1 MEPKEKAKELV
12 FKYQNLVTT
21 WDCYN
26 DEPRETKFRLE
37 DMKKCALI
45 CIDEKIE
52 TLLPY
57 AGILYVKEE
66 VEELEEVKQEINR
79 L

>member
-1 MEPKEKAKELV
+1 MGAKEKAKNLV
-12 FKYQNLVTT
+12 FKYQNLVST

-26 DEPRETKFRLE
+26 DEPVEVKFRLE

-45 CIDEKIE
+45 CIDEIIEALDCNQWQNSKIIDF
-52 TLLPY
+52 Y
-57 AGILYVKEE
+57 N
-66 VEELEEVKQEINR
+66 EVKQEINK